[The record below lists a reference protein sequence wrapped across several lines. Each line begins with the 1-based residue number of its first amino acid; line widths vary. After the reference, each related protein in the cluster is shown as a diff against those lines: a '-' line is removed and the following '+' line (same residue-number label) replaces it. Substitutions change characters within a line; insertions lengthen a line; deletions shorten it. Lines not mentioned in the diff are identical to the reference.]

1 MNTKELKTEQTKDLV
16 DISTVNV
23 DPSLPKEERIKEF
36 ARQIKNPN
44 NFMCCGYEV
53 TVSFANTKR
62 TMEDCLAN
70 IVK

>member
-1 MNTKELKTEQTKDLV
+1 MNTKESRTEQSKGLV

-23 DPSLPKEERIKEF
+23 DPSLSKEERVQEF
-36 ARQIKNPN
+36 VRQIKNPN

-62 TMEDCLAN
+62 TLEDCLAN